1 MLFFLMR
8 QWFTGGLSSG
18 LESQSLLMKNI
29 VLRQIYN
36 IASNYI
42 NDAWLSHSLSHR
54 PQQQNS

>member
-1 MLFFLMR
+1 
-8 QWFTGGLSSG
+8 
-18 LESQSLLMKNI
+18 MKNI